1 MKALLTKKDSFFPSW
16 QERGEVLFRD
26 YGISGIVTFDL
37 SRRAEP
43 GDLVELDL
51 VPDLNKSELQQL
63 VDQFARGSFE
73 AGCLDGVL
81 DPAIAIQLER
91 LARELW
97 HVEWPEHD
105 APATPSE
112 ALIKLVKALP
122 FVVVGPAEAER
133 AQVTRGGLLTSQFDP
148 ATLASR
154 QHPWLFACGEALNVD
169 ADCGGFNLAWAWKS
183 GMVAGEA
190 AAKWAL
196 S

>member
-1 MKALLTKKDSFFPSW
+1 MLP
-16 QERGEVLFRD
+16 
-26 YGISGIVTFDL
+26 
-37 SRRAEP
+37 
-43 GDLVELDL
+43 
-51 VPDLNKSELQQL
+51 
-63 VDQFARGSFE
+63 
-73 AGCLDGVL
+73 
-81 DPAIAIQLER
+81 
-91 LARELW
+91 RELC

-148 ATLASR
+148 ASLASR
-154 QHPWLFACGEALNVD
+154 QHPWLFACGEALDVD